1 MNDPVTGAS
10 VANTL
15 ETRTIAVP
23 GNPHRR
29 SARDSFWRLARFPL
43 WAVFPIYASYFALL
57 RRLPDTHAYRLG
69 RLGYPQALWLLR
81 RQRMAN
87 FHKVFAG
94 CGWSESDFRRL
105 NTSCLDF
112 QRTLAIELAR
122 LLRRWPHD
130 LRSGVSLIGEEHLK
144 AALQAG
150 KGAMVIGG
158 HLGNWF
164 YHTTLPASLG
174 YPVSH
179 VANEIPFPPLE
190 RDLANMR
197 KRFGL
202 KTIHLGQGGSRLAA
216 EAFERNEIFATLIDL
231 CNRPRH
237 GIEVP
242 FGPASLTVDIGPAR
256 LALKHQVPVLLAVS
270 HGLGLDRAQ
279 VRLVPAAQFSDLA
292 SRAPAPEELMRLWI
306 AQLFQEV
313 ANCPE
318 QWWTWSFTRLR
329 NSAPAAAPAL
339 WTTECG

>member
-1 MNDPVTGAS
+1 MDDPVTGAGA
-10 VANTL
+10 ANTL

-23 GNPHRR
+23 DTTRRR
-29 SARDSFWRLARFPL
+29 SARDSLWRLARLPL

-57 RRLPDTHAYRLG
+57 RRLSDAQADRLG
-69 RLGYPQALWLLR
+69 RLGYPQVLWLLR
-81 RQRMAN
+81 PQRMAN

-94 CGWSESDFRRL
+94 RGWSEADFGRL
-105 NTSCLDF
+105 NASCLDF

-122 LLRRWPHD
+122 LLRQWPQD
-130 LRSGVSLIGEEHLK
+130 LRTKVSLDGEEHLK

-164 YHTTLPASLG
+164 YHTTLLASLG

-179 VANEIPFPPLE
+179 VANELPFPPLE
-190 RDLANMR
+190 RNLANMR

-202 KTIHLGQGGSRLAA
+202 KTIHLGQGGARRAA

-231 CNRPRH
+231 CNRPGH

-270 HGLGLDRAQ
+270 HSLGLDRAHL
-279 VRLVPAAQFSDLA
+279 RLVPAAQSSDLTGHGA
-292 SRAPAPEELMRLWI
+292 APEELMRLWI
-306 AQLFQEV
+306 GQLFQEV

-318 QWWTWSFTRLR
+318 QWWTWSFTRLER
-329 NSAPAAAPAL
+329 PQLQRGDRS
-339 WTTECG
+339 